1 MDLSDVKPENFF
13 KLITYVGD
21 PNPGSKKQIPL
32 ADFLLCAILLKLDD
46 TLRRKL

>member
-1 MDLSDVKPENFF
+1 MELSDVNPENFF

-32 ADFLLCAILLKLDD
+32 SDFLLCAVLLKLED
-46 TLRRKL
+46 TIRLK